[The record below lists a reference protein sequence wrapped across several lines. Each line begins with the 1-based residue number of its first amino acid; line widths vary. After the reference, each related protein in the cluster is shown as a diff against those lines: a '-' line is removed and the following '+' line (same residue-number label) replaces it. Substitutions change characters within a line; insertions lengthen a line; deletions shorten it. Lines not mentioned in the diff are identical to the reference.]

1 MVYITRREQFS
12 ASHKLW
18 NPDFTIQENM
28 DCYGKCASVNF
39 HGHNYVLFVTIKGEI
54 NPKTGYLIDIKILK
68 EIISVYLIEKLDHK
82 NLNIDVEFLENLN
95 PTLENLLVKFW
106 QILYEPIKAQSCVL
120 HMIKLVETENNY
132 GEYYG

>member
-18 NPDFTIQENM
+18 NTDFTDQENLEY
-28 DCYGKCASVNF
+28 YGKCASVNY
-39 HGHNYVLFVTIKGEI
+39 HGHNYIIFVTVKGEI

-68 EIISVYLIEKLDHK
+68 EIINIHLIDKLDHK
-82 NLNIDVEFLENLN
+82 NLNKDVDFLENTN

-106 QILYEPIKAQSCVL
+106 QILYEPIKNQNSEL
-120 HMIKLVETENNY
+120 HKIKLIETENNY